1 VGWAALVPVDGG
13 LLTALVNNP
22 SNAPFAVTNSWL
34 WTYFDGLGMAA
45 GGDPAWTYSLEASA
59 QPNAARGAAGPGTQ
73 TSGNIN
79 VNSGADPALTL
90 DPTLENAAGVSANQL
105 VALLTDN
112 NAAVLGIACEISYT
126 PLYLWPR

>member
-1 VGWAALVPVDGG
+1 MAPRASALLLSALKSRSTVALALGSSLPEHGRNGLKSVP
-13 LLTALVNNP
+13 
-22 SNAPFAVTNSWL
+22 
-34 WTYFDGLGMAA
+34 AA
-45 GGDPAWTYSLEASA
+45 GGDPAWTYSLESSA

-112 NAAVLGIACEISYT
+112 NAAVLGVVCEISYT